1 VFDAYGIDRLAKW
14 KEFRQQLEHSQTPLE
29 DVVGFWS
36 RAPFVSSYLNPKTPQ
51 NWPDP
56 WHLILDQ
63 KLDSLAIVL
72 GMLYTIKLTQRF
84 MDAVCEIHMS
94 MPQKEKD
101 HDYYLVIDDAY
112 VLNFYYGAVAPI
124 ADLKNVQTNI
134 LFSVKTLQ

>member
-1 VFDAYGIDRLAKW
+1 MFDAYGIDRLAKW
-14 KEFRQQLEHSQTPLE
+14 KEFRQQLEHSPTPLE
-29 DVVGFWS
+29 DVAGFWS
-36 RAPFVSSYLNPKTPQ
+36 RAPFVSDYLNPKTPQ
-51 NWPDP
+51 TWPDP

-94 MPQKEKD
+94 MSQKEKD
-101 HDYYLVIDDAY
+101 HDYYLVIDNTY
-112 VLNFYYGAVAPI
+112 VLNFYYGAVASI
-124 ADLKNVQTNI
+124 EDFKNVQTNI

>member
-1 VFDAYGIDRLAKW
+1 
-14 KEFRQQLEHSQTPLE
+14 
-29 DVVGFWS
+29 
-36 RAPFVSSYLNPKTPQ
+36 
-51 NWPDP
+51 
-56 WHLILDQ
+56 
-63 KLDSLAIVL
+63 
-72 GMLYTIKLTQRF
+72 

-94 MPQKEKD
+94 MPPKEKD